1 VKSVGGEKFLA
12 HGRDPNFPGWSDTA
26 QLNIRHR
33 GARDALIETLKGI
46 ALQCDGVRCDMS
58 MLLLSDVFSR
68 TWGERAK
75 PGDGSPPAEGEFWVA
90 AIDAVRRR
98 NPEFIFIAEAYWG
111 LEPVLQDLGFDYT
124 YDKTLYEK
132 LISDGGWGVRN
143 HLGADLDFQF
153 RSLRFLENHDEP
165 RAAGVLFKDKHRAA
179 ALVFSTV
186 PGMRLFHEG
195 QLEGCRVRVPVQ
207 IGRRPRDQDL
217 ELRDFY
223 RKLLADLGKRI
234 MRRGRWKRLDP
245 RPAWEGNDSWD
256 QFVVHRWEA
265 DRQRARLVAVNYGA
279 ERAQCY
285 VSVDLAGLRGRRVLL
300 KDLLSGAS
308 YERSG
313 DSLKNPGLYLDL
325 GPYEGQLFT
334 LLSL

>member
-1 VKSVGGEKFLA
+1 
-12 HGRDPNFPGWSDTA
+12 
-26 QLNIRHR
+26 
-33 GARDALIETLKGI
+33 
-46 ALQCDGVRCDMS
+46 
-58 MLLLSDVFSR
+58 
-68 TWGERAK
+68 
-75 PGDGSPPAEGEFWVA
+75 
-90 AIDAVRRR
+90 
-98 NPEFIFIAEAYWG
+98 
-111 LEPVLQDLGFDYT
+111 
-124 YDKTLYEK
+124 
-132 LISDGGWGVRN
+132 
-143 HLGADLDFQF
+143 
-153 RSLRFLENHDEP
+153 
-165 RAAGVLFKDKHRAA
+165 
-179 ALVFSTV
+179 
-186 PGMRLFHEG
+186 
-195 QLEGCRVRVPVQ
+195 
-207 IGRRPRDQDL
+207 
-217 ELRDFY
+217 
-223 RKLLADLGKRI
+223 

-265 DRQRARLVAVNYGA
+265 DRQGARLVAVNYGA